1 MQKGVERR
9 REFNV
14 EESNAR
20 AQCKSPMQES
30 TAKFNAGE
38 SIALNAKESML
49 HKRVNAPANDQ
60 TGSSGKSKMPID
72 FENCNQ
78 FQSGKQTDAINKQR
92 QIFVCAMIEAG

>member
-1 MQKGVERR
+1 MQKSRVQSRM
-9 REFNV
+9 
-14 EESNAR
+14 
-20 AQCKSPMQES
+20 QSPMQES